1 LELKNSEKKM
11 QDMGTSG
18 FQTYLRLLRYVG
30 RYWLAFLVSVLGL
43 FMHSAAEIAFVDLL
57 GYITDTVGAM
67 TSADH
72 SSSNLPSAGITA
84 SLANLFLSGS
94 NLERGAIIIPVFLII
109 ISLVR
114 GLGYLIGSYGLA
126 YVSNFLVHS
135 LRTDILSKYLHLPS
149 DFFNRAMSGHLVSV
163 VTFNVQQVTEAGTR
177 AIKTLLQQGSLVL
190 GLLGYLFYV
199 NWKLTL
205 FFIAV
210 MPLIAFLVSMVSKRF
225 RMISQRI
232 QSAMGDVTHV
242 TQEVVNGYQE
252 VKMFGGAD
260 TELSRMNEASHN
272 NRKQNMKMA
281 FTEGVSNPLVM
292 IIVSLAF
299 AAITA
304 VMLSPTILS
313 SMTAG
318 SFITFLVAS
327 GMLVKPIR
335 QLTEINSAIQRGIAA
350 SQSIFEVL
358 DADSEPDTGT
368 INLAAVKGCFVF
380 RDINF
385 SYNGSD
391 KPVLERINFEVK
403 PGETIA
409 LVGSSGSGK
418 SSLVNLIPR
427 FYNLKQGSILLD
439 DNDIKDYSLASLRQ
453 QIAIVSQRV
462 TLFNGSIYDNI
473 SYGDLKECSAEQIKA
488 AAQMANAHE
497 FIEKLP
503 EGYDTLIGDNG
514 VMLSGGQRQRIAI
527 ARAILKDAPILILD
541 EATSALDTDSER
553 YIQAALDGLI
563 KDRTTFVIAHR
574 LSTIEKADRI
584 LVMESGQIAEQG
596 SHKELLSQ
604 SGRYAQLYNQEFDS
618 TDVVVD

>member
-1 LELKNSEKKM
+1 MTKNNSS
-11 QDMGTSG
+11 SG

-30 RYWLAFLVSVLGL
+30 RYWLAFVISVLGL

-67 TSADH
+67 NSAQGTA
-72 SSSNLPSAGITA
+72 SSLPSAGIT
-84 SLANLFLSGS
+84 SSIANAVYGSPNLVDGAIVIPLFLIAISV
-94 NLERGAIIIPVFLII
+94 LRGI
-109 ISLVR
+109 
-114 GLGYLIGSYGLA
+114 GYLVGSYGLA
-126 YVSNFLVHS
+126 YVSNFLVHA

-149 DFFNRAMSGHLVSV
+149 DFFNRSMSGHLVSV

-190 GLLGYLFYV
+190 GLMGYLFYI

-210 MPLIAFLVSMVSKRF
+210 MPFIAFLVSAVSKRF
-225 RMISQRI
+225 RIISKRI

-252 VKMFGGAD
+252 VRMFGGAKV
-260 TELSRMNEASHN
+260 EQARMDLASHN
-272 NRKQNMKMA
+272 NRRQNMKMA
-281 FTEGVSNPLVM
+281 FTEGLSNPLVM
-292 IIVSLAF
+292 MIVSLAF

-304 VMLSPTILS
+304 FMLSPSILS

-350 SQSIFEVL
+350 AQSIFEVL
-358 DADSEPDTGT
+358 DADSEIDAGS
-368 INLAAVKGCFVF
+368 IEVRSAKGQFEFCDLSFSYQGSDKQVLS
-380 RDINF
+380 DINF
-385 SYNGSD
+385 TVDAGQT
-391 KPVLERINFEVK
+391 V
-403 PGETIA
+403 A

-427 FYNLKQGSILLD
+427 FYNLEQGSILLD
-439 DNDIKDYSLASLRQ
+439 GNNINEYSLSSLRQ
-453 QIAIVSQRV
+453 QIAIVSQKV
-462 TLFNGSIYDNI
+462 TLFNGSIFSNI
-473 SYGDLKECSAEQIKA
+473 AYGDLAGKSADQVKA
-488 AAQMANAHE
+488 AAKMANADK
-497 FIEKLP
+497 FIDGLP
-503 EGYDTLIGDNG
+503 DGYDTLIGDDG

-541 EATSALDTDSER
+541 EATSALDTYSER

-574 LSTIEKADRI
+574 LSTVEKADRI
-584 LVMESGQIAEQG
+584 LVMESGRIIEQG
-596 SHKELLSQ
+596 SHSELLATG
-604 SGRYAQLYNQEFDS
+604 GRYAQLYNQEFDS
-618 TDVVVD
+618 ADDAVV

>member
-1 LELKNSEKKM
+1 
-11 QDMGTSG
+11 MGTSG

-67 TSADH
+67 TSEGQAD
-72 SSSNLPSAGITA
+72 SGLPSAGITA
-84 SLANLFLSGS
+84 SIANLFISGS
-94 NLERGAIIIPVFLII
+94 NLERGAIVIPVFLII

-126 YVSNFLVHS
+126 YVSNFLVHA
-135 LRTDILSKYLHLPS
+135 LRIDILSKYLHLPS
-149 DFFNRAMSGHLVSV
+149 DFFNRSMSGHLVSV

-177 AIKTLLQQGSLVL
+177 AIKTMLQQGSLVL

-210 MPLIAFLVSMVSKRF
+210 MPLIAFLVSIVSERF
-225 RMISQRI
+225 RLISKRI

-242 TQEVVNGYQE
+242 TQEVVNGHQE
-252 VKMFGGAD
+252 VRMFGGAD
-260 TELSRMNEASHN
+260 TELARMSEASHN

-304 VMLSPTILS
+304 VMLSPTILA
-313 SMTAG
+313 SMTTG

-335 QLTEINSAIQRGIAA
+335 QLTEVNSAIQRGIAA

-358 DADSEPDTGT
+358 DADSEIDTGT
-368 INLAAVKGCFVF
+368 IELDSVKGGFEF

-385 SYNGSD
+385 SYNSD
-391 KPVLERINFEVK
+391 KSVLEDINFEVK

-418 SSLVNLIPR
+418 STLVNLIPR
-427 FYNLKQGSILLD
+427 FYNLDQGSILLD
-439 DNDIKDYSLASLRQ
+439 GSNINAYFLSSLRQ

-462 TLFNGSIYDNI
+462 TLFNGSVYSNI
-473 SYGDLKECSAEQIKA
+473 SYGDLKDCSSEQVMA
-488 AAQMANAHE
+488 AAKMANADE
-497 FIEKLP
+497 FIKNLP
-503 EGYDTLIGDNG
+503 QGYDTLIGDDG

-553 YIQAALDGLI
+553 YIQAALEGLI
-563 KDRTTFVIAHR
+563 KNRTTFVIAHR

-584 LVMESGQIAEQG
+584 LVMESGRIIEQG
-596 SHKELLSQ
+596 SHKDLLSQ
-604 SGRYAQLYNQEFDS
+604 AGRYAQLYNQAFES
-618 TDVVVD
+618 TEEPSA

>member
-1 LELKNSEKKM
+1 M
-11 QDMGTSG
+11 QYMGASG

-72 SSSNLPSAGITA
+72 SGSNLPSAGITA

-252 VKMFGGAD
+252 VKMFGGAE

-368 INLAAVKGCFVF
+368 INLAEVKGSFVF
-380 RDINF
+380 SDINF

-391 KPVLERINFEVK
+391 KHVLEGINFEVK

-427 FYNLKQGSILLD
+427 FYNLKQGSIRLD

-462 TLFNGSIYDNI
+462 TLFNGSVYDNI
-473 SYGDLKECSAEQIKA
+473 SYGDLKECSTEQVKA
-488 AAQMANAHE
+488 AAKTANAHE

-503 EGYDTLIGDNG
+503 EGYDTLIGDDG

-553 YIQAALDGLI
+553 YIQTALDGLI

-584 LVMESGQIAEQG
+584 LVMEAGQIVEQG

-618 TDVVVD
+618 ADDAVD

>member
-1 LELKNSEKKM
+1 
-11 QDMGTSG
+11 MGTSG

-67 TSADH
+67 TSEDQSG
-72 SSSNLPSAGITA
+72 SSLPSAGITA
-84 SLANLFLSGS
+84 SVANLFISGS
-94 NLERGAIIIPVFLII
+94 NLERGAIVIPVFLII

-126 YVSNFLVHS
+126 YVSNFLVHA
-135 LRTDILSKYLHLPS
+135 LRIDILSKYLHLPS
-149 DFFNRAMSGHLVSV
+149 DFFNRSMSGHLVSV

-210 MPLIAFLVSMVSKRF
+210 MPLIAFLVSIVSKRF
-225 RMISQRI
+225 RLISKRI

-242 TQEVVNGYQE
+242 TQEVVNGHQE
-252 VKMFGGAD
+252 VRMFGGAD
-260 TELSRMNEASHN
+260 TELARMSEASHN

-304 VMLSPTILS
+304 VMLSPTILA
-313 SMTAG
+313 SMTTG

-335 QLTEINSAIQRGIAA
+335 QLTEVNSAIQRGIAA

-358 DADSEPDTGT
+358 DADSEIDKGA
-368 INLAAVKGCFVF
+368 IEIDSVKGGFEF

-385 SYNGSD
+385 SYNPD
-391 KPVLERINFEVK
+391 KSVLEDINFAVK

-418 SSLVNLIPR
+418 STLVNLIPR
-427 FYNLKQGSILLD
+427 FYNLDQGSILLD
-439 DNDIKDYSLASLRQ
+439 GSNINAYSLSSLRQ

-462 TLFNGSIYDNI
+462 TLFNGSVYSNI
-473 SYGDLKECSAEQIKA
+473 SYGDLKDCSSEQVMA
-488 AAQMANAHE
+488 AAEMANADE
-497 FIEKLP
+497 FIKNLP
-503 EGYDTLIGDNG
+503 QGYDTLIGDDG

-527 ARAILKDAPILILD
+527 ARAILKNAPILILD

-553 YIQAALDGLI
+553 YIQAALESLI

-584 LVMESGQIAEQG
+584 LVMESGRIVEQG
-596 SHKELLSQ
+596 SHKDLLSQ
-604 SGRYAQLYNQEFDS
+604 AGRYAQLYNQAFES
-618 TDVVVD
+618 TEEPSA

>member
-1 LELKNSEKKM
+1 MTKNNSS
-11 QDMGTSG
+11 SG

-30 RYWLAFLVSVLGL
+30 RYWLAFVISVLGL

-67 TSADH
+67 NSAQGTA
-72 SSSNLPSAGITA
+72 SSLPSAGIT
-84 SLANLFLSGS
+84 SSIANAVYGSPNLVDGAIVIPLFLIAISV
-94 NLERGAIIIPVFLII
+94 LRGI
-109 ISLVR
+109 
-114 GLGYLIGSYGLA
+114 GYLVGSYGLA
-126 YVSNFLVHS
+126 YVSNFLVHA
-135 LRTDILSKYLHLPS
+135 LRTDILAKYLHLPS
-149 DFFNRAMSGHLVSV
+149 DFFNRSMSGHLVSV

-190 GLLGYLFYV
+190 GLMGYLFYI

-210 MPLIAFLVSMVSKRF
+210 MPFIAFLVSVVSKRF
-225 RMISQRI
+225 RMISKRI

-242 TQEVVNGYQE
+242 TQEVVNGHQE
-252 VKMFGGAD
+252 VRMFGGAKV
-260 TELSRMNEASHN
+260 EQARMDLASHN
-272 NRKQNMKMA
+272 NRRQNMKMA
-281 FTEGVSNPLVM
+281 FTEGLSNPLVM
-292 IIVSLAF
+292 MIVSLAF

-304 VMLSPTILS
+304 FMLSPSILS

-350 SQSIFEVL
+350 AQSIFEVL
-358 DADSEPDTGT
+358 DADSEIDAGS
-368 INLAAVKGCFVF
+368 IEVRSAKGQFEFCDLSFSYQGSEKQVLS
-380 RDINF
+380 DINF
-385 SYNGSD
+385 SIDAGQT
-391 KPVLERINFEVK
+391 V
-403 PGETIA
+403 A

-427 FYNLKQGSILLD
+427 FYNLEQGSILLD
-439 DNDIKDYSLASLRQ
+439 GNNINEYSLSSLRQ
-453 QIAIVSQRV
+453 QIAIVSQKV
-462 TLFNGSIYDNI
+462 TLFNGSIFSNI
-473 SYGDLKECSAEQIKA
+473 AYGDLAGKSVEQVKA
-488 AAQMANAHE
+488 AATMANADK
-497 FIEKLP
+497 FIDGLP
-503 EGYDTLIGDNG
+503 DGYDTLIGDDG

-574 LSTIEKADRI
+574 LSTVEKADRI
-584 LVMESGQIAEQG
+584 LVMESGRIVEQG
-596 SHKELLSQ
+596 SHSELLASG
-604 SGRYAQLYNQEFDS
+604 GRYSQLYNQEFDGA
-618 TDVVVD
+618 DDAVV